1 LPKLLQ
7 SQTEE
12 EEAKRKGGK
21 KNVLINKI
29 ECVRKLKGFFRPHLG
44 GPAVV
49 VVVVIPAAFIFDAHS
64 QASLI
69 GLILYANDLCQK
81 VSWPKSRGQKLD

>member
-1 LPKLLQ
+1 
-7 SQTEE
+7 
-12 EEAKRKGGK
+12 
-21 KNVLINKI
+21 
-29 ECVRKLKGFFRPHLG
+29 VRKLKGFFRLHLG
-44 GPAVV
+44 AAVVV
-49 VVVVIPAAFIFDAHS
+49 VVVVIPAAFIVDAHS

>member
-44 GPAVV
+44 PAVV
-49 VVVVIPAAFIFDAHS
+49 LVVVVIPAAFIFDAHS